1 MSRSEPQKLKRRFA
15 ALSHYQ
21 QVSIATRLGLMPANA
36 PLDNPVL
43 AGMRIAQAF
52 DNAHAWGQV
61 EELVAR
67 AETGTPV

>member
-15 ALSHYQ
+15 ALGYHQ
-21 QVSIATRLGLMPANA
+21 QVTIATRLGLMPANA

-43 AGMRIAQAF
+43 SGMRIAQAF

-61 EELVAR
+61 EEMLAR
-67 AETGTPV
+67 AETGTPI